1 VCVCCVRACVHR
13 ATRTCGD
20 KRLLVQGIPLSVNLF
35 TDGKKYAKSFL
46 GGQVRR
52 ALSVVQ
58 SVQWLRAMSRVA
70 PMRLCA

>member
-1 VCVCCVRACVHR
+1 
-13 ATRTCGD
+13 
-20 KRLLVQGIPLSVNLF
+20 LVQGIPLSVNLF